1 MLQLTG
7 CVLIIAGCAGIAAVI
22 CRDYNS
28 RLDTLMVIRDIYEEF
43 KYYISYQKLTVP
55 ETLLRLSEKERMLF
69 SGEFYEI
76 YETVHNGAGNFPETW
91 ESQIG
96 KALAHTTL
104 NEKEKKLLLNFPSC
118 LGYMEGGGQTGALE
132 ELQRQTV
139 NCIEELSMEQKNK
152 NKMVMSLGIAGGV
165 LVSILLL

>member
-91 ESQIG
+91 ES
-96 KALAHTTL
+96 H
-104 NEKEKKLLLNFPSC
+104 
-118 LGYMEGGGQTGALE
+118 
-132 ELQRQTV
+132 QR
-139 NCIEELSMEQKNK
+139 K
-152 NKMVMSLGIAGGV
+152 
-165 LVSILLL
+165 